1 MKIFSVLLATVVGVL
16 VLLAYFL
23 PAPQLLAVRSLLI
36 SWAILVGGFAMLVG
50 VLNLVQVHF
59 LKVRRRDISWVYS
72 LLLLISLFVT
82 LFIGLALGPAHA
94 WMQVAVQAVIFPV
107 EASLMA
113 VLAVTLVYAAIR
125 LLRRRTDLM
134 TVVFLVSALVIMGVG
149 LSLPFVGQI
158 PVLGDM
164 LGPWLSFGPVA
175 GGARGILLGM
185 ALGAMLTGLR
195 VLFAMDRPYGGK

>member
-1 MKIFSVLLATVVGVL
+1 MKIFSVILATVIGVL
-16 VLLAYFL
+16 FLLGYFL
-23 PAPQLLAVRSLLI
+23 PVQPLLAVRALLI
-36 SWAILVGGFAMLVG
+36 SWAILIGGFAALVG
-50 VLNLVQVHF
+50 VLNLMQVHF
-59 LKVRRRDISWVYS
+59 LKVRRRDVSWPYS
-72 LLLLISLFVT
+72 LILLISLFIT
-82 LFIGLALGPAHA
+82 LALGLVLGPAHA
-94 WMQVAVQAVIFPV
+94 WMQLAVQAVIFPV

-113 VLAVTLVYAAIR
+113 VLAVTLAYAAIR

-164 LGPWLSFGPVA
+164 LGPWLSFGLVA

-185 ALGAMLTGLR
+185 ALGGLLTGLR
-195 VLFAMDRPYGGK
+195 VIFAMDRPYGGK